1 MDDDGEINIIEK
13 DPLKRRV
20 VFLDRDGTINCDKGY
35 VFHKKDFEFL
45 EGSIDGM
52 RKFKEAGYD
61 LIVLSNQSGIARGYY
76 TEEEYLS
83 LEEWFVRELSKK
95 GIDLKAVYYCP
106 HLPNAI
112 MPQYRISCNCRKPKL
127 GMFERAIKEHH
138 IDLSGSIAIGDKM
151 RDLEIC
157 KNGFTEGVCV
167 YADNEY
173 YDKQKKIHFMKGG
186 LLQAAE
192 YFCRL

>member
-1 MDDDGEINIIEK
+1 MNDRVIKTIER
-13 DPLKRRV
+13 DCLKHRT
-20 VFLDRDGTINCDKGY
+20 VFLDRDGTINFDRGY
-35 VFHKKDFEFL
+35 VFQKENFEFL

-52 RKFKEAGYD
+52 RKFRDAGYD

-76 TEEEYLS
+76 TEEEYLN
-83 LEEWFVRELSKK
+83 LEKWFVKELAKQ

-112 MPQYRISCNCRKPKL
+112 IPKYRISCNCRKPKL
-127 GMFERAIKEHH
+127 GMFERAIKENN
-138 IDLSGSIAIGDKM
+138 INLLGSIAIGDKM

-167 YADNEY
+167 YSDYEY
-173 YDKQKKIHFMKGG
+173 YDIQKRIHFIKGG
-186 LLQAAE
+186 ILQAAD
-192 YFCRL
+192 YFCKL